1 MGQNIRARPP
11 AFFYNPHKSL
21 RQPFILV
28 VMTASSRQSPDAE
41 RMTEWVREHGPAVRG
56 YLLGIVRRA
65 DEADDLAQ
73 EVFCRAWQ
81 GRQRYQEQ
89 GYARTYL
96 LRIADRLACDRLRRK
111 KPVETLSEEGWR
123 LNEPR
128 SDEGDPVTKAM
139 AVEAAGRLAEALDQ
153 LTPVQRRVL
162 LLRFYGQLT
171 FDEIAQT
178 LGCPLS
184 TALSHCRR
192 GLEMLRKQLAEIK
205 P

>member
-1 MGQNIRARPP
+1 
-11 AFFYNPHKSL
+11 
-21 RQPFILV
+21 
-28 VMTASSRQSPDAE
+28 
-41 RMTEWVREHGPAVRG
+41 MTEWVREHGPAVRG
-56 YLLGIVRRA
+56 YLLGLVRRA

-123 LNEPR
+123 HNEPR

>member
-1 MGQNIRARPP
+1 
-11 AFFYNPHKSL
+11 
-21 RQPFILV
+21 
-28 VMTASSRQSPDAE
+28 
-41 RMTEWVREHGPAVRG
+41 MTEWVREHGPAVRG

>member
-1 MGQNIRARPP
+1 
-11 AFFYNPHKSL
+11 
-21 RQPFILV
+21 
-28 VMTASSRQSPDAE
+28 
-41 RMTEWVREHGPAVRG
+41 MTEWVQEHGPAVRG

-81 GRQRYQEQ
+81 SRQRYQEK
-89 GYARTYL
+89 GFARSYL
-96 LRIADRLACDRLRRK
+96 LRIADHLACDRLRRK
-111 KPVETLSEEGWR
+111 KPVETLSDEGWR
-123 LNEPR
+123 NHEPKCNW
-128 SDEGDPVTKAM
+128 GDPVTKAM
-139 AVEAAGRLAEALDQ
+139 SIEAAEHLNEALDQ

-192 GLEMLRKQLAEIK
+192 GLEMLRRQLAEVK